1 MYCLKNLS
9 VVGMLLG
16 LCSWNAL
23 SETSATTNAL
33 SVQPLNQ
40 QNVVTN
46 QLNRQTLQTQAQ
58 TWGLTESEWQR
69 YQALEQGER
78 GIWSPGLDPLTVLG
92 VESRNEQEREH
103 YARLLANKM
112 HDRMERELQF
122 QRTYDRVFA
131 ELYPNEQPFTVEPHI
146 SERIGRV
153 IYFTRLD
160 NCDKC
165 ESNADRMLSYV
176 NEKTPIDIYFVD
188 VKSNDDIYA
197 WAKKHHI
204 DPNKVQKKLITL
216 NHDSGAWLQY
226 ADGKMPAAFQIQKDG
241 KWEKIVY

>member
-1 MYCLKNLS
+1 MRYLTIFS
-9 VVGMLLG
+9 IVAALG
-16 LCSWNAL
+16 LCSLNASSDTTTENKL
-23 SETSATTNAL
+23 ATQT
-33 SVQPLNQ
+33 LNQ
-40 QNVVTN
+40 QNVLTHKLN
-46 QLNRQTLQTQAQ
+46 QQVLQMQPQ
-58 TWGLTESEWQR
+58 EWGLTESEWQR
-69 YQALEQGER
+69 YQELNQGAR

-103 YARLLANKM
+103 YARLLAKKM

-131 ELYPNEQPFTVEPHI
+131 ELYPNEQPFTVEPHV

-165 ESNADRMLSYV
+165 ESNAERMLSYV

-241 KWEKIVY
+241 KWEKVVY